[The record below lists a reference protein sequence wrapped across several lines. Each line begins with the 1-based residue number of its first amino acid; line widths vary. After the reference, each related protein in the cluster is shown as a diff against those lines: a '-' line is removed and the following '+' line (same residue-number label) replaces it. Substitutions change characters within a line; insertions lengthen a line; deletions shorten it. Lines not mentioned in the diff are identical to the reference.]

1 MQRNLTNDRNDI
13 NALANSAECGLIKI
27 AYNSDMS
34 LLYANDFFYTL
45 YGYTREE
52 YTELFGNKTL
62 ARIHPDDLQRLK
74 AAIARQQSMGIALR
88 FEYRVIKK
96 DGSIGWILL
105 NGKMRM
111 EENQIVYLC
120 SCLDVTSMKISYQDL
135 AKSKLELDIISNNI
149 PGGVAK
155 ISTSDYKLL
164 YANDGFYLLG
174 GYSRI
179 EFEEEYNNICLE
191 LILEQDLET
200 INKQVQ
206 EAIRTHS
213 VLSVEFRIRHKTGDI
228 HWCHLNGSFI
238 EENKGIPIF
247 LCVIVDITETKLY
260 ERKLELAQ
268 RRNNLLAELNN
279 EIIWEYDVAGD
290 TLRRSGSLTH
300 SFSTNA
306 SIEHWSDFLKE
317 NNAIH
322 PDDLTT
328 YNGVFHPKYKGDAEK
343 KFRVELRIKNNIG
356 MYIWNRMQG
365 IVTFDEQHKPVQIIG
380 KTFDIDA
387 SKQEILKLQEESV
400 HDELTSL
407 FNPKAIKTRADELL
421 SSRSENT
428 TSAVILIDLDH
439 FKIIADHYGRMLTD
453 TVISETSLLI
463 NRYFSDELIGRIE
476 NDLFVVFVSD
486 VTSSE
491 DLKEKALKLRE
502 SIANISIESQPDISI
517 TASIGYFMTKDKQ
530 FTYDL
535 MLLRANIALRAIK
548 SKGGNGVDAYGTMSL
563 RKNATSIIR
572 SSEGVRNYH
581 DGLTGLYT
589 LPAFLIE
596 AGKLIE
602 QSGSKTNFAVFSAD
616 INRFHLFNA
625 NYGFT
630 VGNKVLTYFAR
641 ILQEEGNTSDV
652 FAHGENDIFF
662 CLITYQNEQEIADYF
677 NRIKNR
683 LNAHDT
689 NIEDYYRFSITCG
702 IATASQEH
710 ADIAALIDKAD
721 YARLSSKAL
730 TETSHYVQY
739 TKQLEEKEK
748 AELEMEAS
756 IDSAIANGEF
766 VPYLQPKYSLADEKL
781 IAVEALTRWVK
792 SDGTILMPSEF
803 IPMLEKNGSITELDF
818 YIIEETLKIIKKW
831 MEQKL
836 PVLPVAF
843 NISGEHLKT
852 SNFVERLVSLMKQ
865 YAVPLKYL
873 ELEITETVYMKNTEQ
888 ITYLMEEL
896 TDIGF
901 KITLEDFGKASSA
914 ANALRDLNL
923 HAVKLDTNFLHIR
936 IQDKKERIIFKKI
949 IEMAKELGIYVLA
962 EGVETSLQA
971 DLLREFG
978 CDVVQGF
985 LYHNPMPLAEFE
997 EYVLSTISE

>member
-1 MQRNLTNDRNDI
+1 MPTNITNDYNDI

-62 ARIHPDDLQRLK
+62 ARVHPDDLQRLK

-88 FEYRVIKK
+88 FEYRIIKK

-105 NGKMRM
+105 NGKMNIT
-111 EENQIVYLC
+111 ENQIIYLC
-120 SCLDVTSMKISYQDL
+120 SCLDVTSMKTSYQDL

-155 ISTSDYKLL
+155 IRTSDYKLL
-164 YANDGFYLLG
+164 YANDGFYHLG

-179 EFEEEYNNICLE
+179 EFEEEHNNICLE
-191 LILEQDLET
+191 LILEQDLEL

-206 EAIRTHS
+206 EAICSRS
-213 VLSVEFRIRHKTGDI
+213 VLSVEFRIRHKNGDI
-228 HWCHLNGSFI
+228 HWCYLNGSLI
-238 EENKGIPIF
+238 EENNGIPVF
-247 LCVIVDITETKLY
+247 LCVIVDITETKVY
-260 ERKLELAQ
+260 EHKLELAQ

-300 SFSTNA
+300 SFSTDA
-306 SIEHWSDFLKE
+306 SIEHWSDFLKT

-322 PDDLTT
+322 PDDSTA
-328 YNGVFHPKYKGDAEK
+328 YNSVFHPKYTGDSEK

-365 IVTFDEQHKPVQIIG
+365 IVTFDEQHNPVQIIG

-387 SKQEILKLQEESV
+387 SKQEILKLQEESI
-400 HDELTSL
+400 HDELTRL
-407 FNPKAIKTRADELL
+407 FNPKAIKSRADELL
-421 SSRSENT
+421 NNRSENT

-463 NRYFSDELIGRIE
+463 NQYFSGKLIGRIE
-476 NDLFVVFVSD
+476 NDLFVVFVAD
-486 VTSSE
+486 VTSPE
-491 DLKEKALKLRE
+491 TLKENALKLRE

-517 TASIGYFMTKDKQ
+517 TASIGYFMTKDTQ

-548 SKGGNGVDAYGTMSL
+548 SRGGNGVDAYGTMSL
-563 RKNATSIIR
+563 RKNGTSIIR
-572 SSEGVRNYH
+572 PSEGVRNYH
-581 DGLTGLYT
+581 DGLTGLFT

-602 QSGSKTNFAVFSAD
+602 QADAKTNFAVFSAD
-616 INRFHLFNA
+616 INRFHLFNM

-630 VGNKVLTYFAR
+630 VGNKILTYFAR
-641 ILQEEGNTSDV
+641 ILQEEGNTCDI

-702 IATASQEH
+702 IATASQEN
-710 ADIAALIDKAD
+710 ADVATLIDKAD

-756 IDSAIANGEF
+756 IDSAISNGEF

-803 IPMLEKNGSITELDF
+803 IPMLEKNGSIIELDF

-831 MEQKL
+831 IEQKL

-873 ELEITETVYMKNTEQ
+873 ELEITETVYMKNAEQ
-888 ITYLMEEL
+888 LTYLIEEL

-901 KITLEDFGKASSA
+901 KITLEDFGKASSS

-923 HAVKLDTNFLHIR
+923 YAVKLDTNFLHIR
-936 IQDKKERIIFKKI
+936 IQDKKDRIIFKKI
-949 IEMAKELGIYVLA
+949 IEMAKELGISVLA

-971 DLLREFG
+971 DLLKEFG
-978 CDVVQGF
+978 CDVAQGF

-997 EYVLSTISE
+997 EYVLSTVSN

>member
-1 MQRNLTNDRNDI
+1 MQTNLTNERNDI

-88 FEYRVIKK
+88 FEYRIIKK
-96 DGSIGWILL
+96 DGSIGWVLL
-105 NGKMRM
+105 NGKMHM
-111 EENQIVYLC
+111 EENLIVYLC
-120 SCLDVTSMKISYQDL
+120 SCLDVTSMKTSYQDL

-149 PGGVAK
+149 PGGVVK
-155 ISTSDYKLL
+155 LRTNDYKIL
-164 YANDGFYLLG
+164 YANDGFYHLG

-179 EFEEEYNNICLE
+179 EFEEEFNNIYIE

-200 INKQVQ
+200 INKQIQ
-206 EAIRTHS
+206 EAITTHS
-213 VLSVEFRIRHKTGDI
+213 VLSAEFRIKHKSDDI
-228 HWCHLNGSFI
+228 HWCYLNGSFI
-238 EENKGIPIF
+238 EEDNSIPVF
-247 LCVIVDITETKLY
+247 LCVIVDITETKSY

-279 EIIWEYDVAGD
+279 EIIWEYDFASN
-290 TLRRSGSLTH
+290 TLHRSGSLTH
-300 SFSTNA
+300 TFSTISA
-306 SIEHWSDFLKE
+306 IENWSEFQKE
-317 NNAIH
+317 NHAIH
-322 PDDLTT
+322 PDDTTT
-328 YNGVFHPKYKGDAEK
+328 YQSIFQPKYNGNVEK
-343 KFRVELRIKNNIG
+343 KFRAELRIRNNIG
-356 MYIWNRMQG
+356 IYIWNRMQG
-365 IVTFDEQHKPVQIIG
+365 IITFDEQHNPVQIIG

-387 SKQEILKLQEESV
+387 SKQEILKLQEESI

-421 SSRSENT
+421 NNRSENT
-428 TSAVILIDLDH
+428 TSAVLLIDLDH
-439 FKIIADHYGRMLTD
+439 FKIIADHYGRVLAD
-453 TVISETSLLI
+453 TVLSETSLLI
-463 NRYFSDELIGRIE
+463 NRYFSGELIGRIE
-476 NDLFVVFVSD
+476 NDLFVVFIDNVVSLD
-486 VTSSE
+486 E
-491 DLKEKALKLRE
+491 LKNKAFELRE
-502 SIANISIESQPDISI
+502 SISNISISEQTDISI
-517 TASIGYFMTKDKQ
+517 SASIGYFTTKERE
-530 FTYDL
+530 FTYNL
-535 MLLRANIALRAIK
+535 MMLRANIALRSVK
-548 SKGGNGVDAYGTMSL
+548 SRGGNGVDAYGTMSL
-563 RKNATSIIR
+563 HKNSTSIVR

-581 DGLTGLYT
+581 DGLTGLFS

-602 QSGSKTNFAVFSAD
+602 QADDNTNFAVFSAD

-625 NYGFT
+625 NYGFS
-630 VGNKVLTYFAR
+630 VGNKILTYFAR
-641 ILQEEGNTSDV
+641 ILQEEGATTDI

-662 CLITYQNEQEIADYF
+662 CLIRYHNEQEIADYF

-702 IATASQEH
+702 IATTSHKNTDVAT
-710 ADIAALIDKAD
+710 LIDKAD

-748 AELEMEAS
+748 AELEMEDS

-766 VPYLQPKYSLADEKL
+766 IPYLQPKYSLADEKL
-781 IAVEALTRWVK
+781 VAVEALTRWIK
-792 SDGTILMPSEF
+792 SDGTILMPSDF
-803 IPMLEKNGSITELDF
+803 IPMLEKNGSIIELDF

-831 MEQKL
+831 IEQKL

-865 YAVPLKYL
+865 YTVPIKYL
-873 ELEITETVYMKNTEQ
+873 ELEIAETVYMKNTEQ
-888 ITYLMEEL
+888 MTYLIEEL
-896 TDIGF
+896 TEIGF

-914 ANALRDLNL
+914 ANAFRDLDL
-923 HAVKLDTNFLHIR
+923 YAVKLDTNFLHTH

-949 IEMAKELGIYVLA
+949 IETAKELGIYVLA

-971 DLLREFG
+971 DLLKEVG
-978 CDVVQGF
+978 CDIVQGF
-985 LYHNPMPLAEFE
+985 LYYNPMPLVEFE
-997 EYVLSTISE
+997 EYVLSTISK